1 MNIDHVLMVARKELK
16 EIAKNKGSWISAV
29 FFALFFAVTN
39 IGSVVSSAQPG
50 IPVSIDWYVIYLSLF
65 IGVFSG
71 FMLCG
76 TVFFRE
82 KQSGVV
88 ETLLCTP
95 LSLRSIWLG
104 KVLGVALPS
113 YILALF
119 SAGVLTVLA
128 TLSVSAVAAPS
139 LLVVLH
145 LLVIAPL
152 FTAAAVGIIGY
163 IQLAMGMRE
172 NRIVSMGIFILLIA
186 GLSVSTG
193 VVQGNAS
200 LVNTVVLTL
209 LVAAVLLFSLSF
221 LLSKR
226 LNKEKIVTTIPD

>member
-1 MNIDHVLMVARKELK
+1 MNVDHIMIVARKELK
-16 EIAKNKGSWISAV
+16 EIKLNKGTWISAL
-29 FFALFFAVTN
+29 FFALFFAATN
-39 IGSVVSSAQPG
+39 IGSVTSGAQPG
-50 IPVSIDWYVIYLSLF
+50 RAVSIDWYVMYLSLF

-76 TVFFRE
+76 AVFFRE

-113 YILALF
+113 YLFALF
-119 SAGVLTVLA
+119 SAGVLAVLS
-128 TLSVSAVAAPS
+128 TLMVGAVAAPS
-139 LLVVLH
+139 LLVIVHLVL
-145 LLVIAPL
+145 VTPL
-152 FTAAAVGIIGY
+152 FTAAAVGIVGY

-172 NRIVSMGIFILLIA
+172 NRIVSMGIFVLLIA

-193 VVQGNAS
+193 VVQENAS
-200 LVNTVVLTL
+200 LVNLVVLAL
-209 LVAAVLLFSLSF
+209 LAVATVLFALSF

>member
-1 MNIDHVLMVARKELK
+1 
-16 EIAKNKGSWISAV
+16 
-29 FFALFFAVTN
+29 VTA
-39 IGSVVSSAQPG
+39 GAQPG
-50 IPVSIDWYVIYLSLF
+50 KAVSIDWYVMYLSLF

-76 TVFFRE
+76 AVFFRE

-113 YILALF
+113 YLFALF
-119 SAGVLTVLA
+119 SAGVLA
-128 TLSVSAVAAPS
+128 ILSVTVVGAVAAPS
-139 LLVVLH
+139 LLVMVH
-145 LLVIAPL
+145 LIIVAPL
-152 FTAAAVGIIGY
+152 FTAAAVGIVGY

-193 VVQGNAS
+193 VVQEDS
-200 LVNTVVLTL
+200 SMVNLVVLVL
-209 LVAAVLLFSLSF
+209 LAAAVLLLALSF

>member
-1 MNIDHVLMVARKELK
+1 MNIDHIMIVARKELK
-16 EIAKNKGSWISAV
+16 EIRINKGTWISAL

-39 IGSVVSSAQPG
+39 IGSVTAGAQPG
-50 IPVSIDWYVIYLSLF
+50 KAVSIDWYVMYLSLF

-76 TVFFRE
+76 AVFFRE

-113 YILALF
+113 YLFALF
-119 SAGVLTVLA
+119 SAGVLVVL
-128 TLSVSAVAAPS
+128 TTMSVGAVATPS
-139 LLVVLH
+139 LLVIVH
-145 LLVIAPL
+145 LIVVTPL
-152 FTAAAVGIIGY
+152 FIAASVGIIGY

-186 GLSVSTG
+186 GLSISTG
-193 VVQGNAS
+193 VVQGDAS
-200 LVNTVVLTL
+200 LVNTVVVSL
-209 LVAAVLLFSLSF
+209 LAAAVLLFSLSF

-226 LNKEKIVTTIPD
+226 LNKEKIVTSIPD